1 MSIFNVFTLLG
12 GLALFLY
19 GMNVMGNA
27 LEKQAGN
34 RLNSILEKLTASP
47 LKGFLLGLIVTAI
60 IQSSSAT
67 TVMVVGF
74 VNSGIMR
81 LNQAIGIIMGSN
93 VGTTVTSWILSLT
106 GLEGDNMIVQL
117 FKPST
122 FAPILA
128 FIGIVMQ
135 MAFKDEKKRNVGNIL
150 LGFTVLMTGMDLM
163 SGAVKPLANVPAFT
177 NLFVKFSNP
186 ILGMLVGALL
196 TGIIQSS
203 SASVGI
209 LQALSMTGSVPYSVC
224 IPVILGQ
231 NIGTCITAVLSS
243 LGTSKDA
250 RRASMIHLYFNVIG
264 VVVWMSV
271 FYILNAIFGFAFVS
285 MAANPLGIAIV
296 HSVFK
301 LLSTILLMPAGSLL
315 EKLARLTIP
324 DGKEKDEIALLDER
338 LFVTPSIAL
347 ERTHN
352 VLLEMAELS
361 FDALYTSLDLL
372 DSYDDKKV
380 VDVVDAEGRV
390 DVYEDKIG
398 TYLVKLTSRSMSE
411 QDSHELTK
419 YLHIIG
425 DLERL
430 SDHAVNLM
438 ESAQEIHDKQLA
450 FGAEVD
456 HELTTI
462 KRAVRAILKDS
473 REALRTDNLEIASHV
488 EPLEQVIDLLNKTIR
503 SRQTSRLSRAETT
516 MEMGFVLN
524 DILTNLERVSDHCS
538 NIAVCIIEIAH
549 NSFDTHEYL
558 NEMKVGSGEFLRRY
572 DELKRE
578 YALNEPA

>member
-1 MSIFNVFTLLG
+1 MYPGIAGSI
-12 GLALFLY
+12 
-19 GMNVMGNA
+19 
-27 LEKQAGN
+27 
-34 RLNSILEKLTASP
+34 
-47 LKGFLLGLIVTAI
+47 
-60 IQSSSAT
+60 
-67 TVMVVGF
+67 
-74 VNSGIMR
+74 
-81 LNQAIGIIMGSN
+81 
-93 VGTTVTSWILSLT
+93 
-106 GLEGDNMIVQL
+106 
-117 FKPST
+117 
-122 FAPILA
+122 
-128 FIGIVMQ
+128 
-135 MAFKDEKKRNVGNIL
+135 
-150 LGFTVLMTGMDLM
+150 
-163 SGAVKPLANVPAFT
+163 GA
-177 NLFVKFSNP
+177 
-186 ILGMLVGALL
+186 
-196 TGIIQSS
+196 
-203 SASVGI
+203 
-209 LQALSMTGSVPYSVC
+209 Y
-224 IPVILGQ
+224 
-231 NIGTCITAVLSS
+231 NIGTCITAIISS
-243 LGTSKDA
+243 VGTSKEA
-250 RRASMIHLYFNVIG
+250 RRTSVVHLTFNIVGTAVWLSLFCIAKSVAHIPLVASPID
-264 VVVWMSV
+264 
-271 FYILNAIFGFAFVS
+271 
-285 MAANPLGIAIV
+285 PLGIAFCHTIFNV
-296 HSVFK
+296 
-301 LLSTILLMPAGSLL
+301 LSTALLLPFGDQ
-315 EKLARLTIP
+315 LAAFARRVIP
-324 DGKEKDEIALLDER
+324 DGKSREEAAMLDER